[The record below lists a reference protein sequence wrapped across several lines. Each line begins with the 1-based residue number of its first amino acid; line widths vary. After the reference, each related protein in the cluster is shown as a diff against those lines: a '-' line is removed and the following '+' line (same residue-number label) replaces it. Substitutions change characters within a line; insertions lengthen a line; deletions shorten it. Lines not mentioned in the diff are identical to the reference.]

1 MRSLFSL
8 IVMLLSVSLHS
19 QITVSSESLPD
30 IGDVLEF
37 TIFSNFE
44 DTLEYRKSG
53 PNTEWDLTSFN
64 AVTGQQETYLDI
76 TGTELADSFPD
87 ANMIVEFGGFQAAA
101 ERTDSTV
108 SIVGLLVDGFGGFD
122 VNADVFLED
131 PFRLRYTPFEYEDVI
146 EDDFQVQ
153 ISISADIIPFL
164 DSLDVGI
171 PGATID
177 SVRVTLDI
185 AKREEAIGWGTLTIA
200 GQQQEVLQ
208 ILENNSTETT
218 IEIGVNLGI
227 FFWIDATDLLD
238 GLGGDGVPNIG
249 GNQSITTYKF
259 MNMDDKRAIIQFDE
273 SMVLDTAGTSSL
285 VVNGRTSAEFLTDV
299 EDIILNP
306 TITISP
312 NPADQHIDVKGTEQ
326 YNILDSHIYNINGQI
341 VMSNVKIP
349 GDDRIDIQ
357 ALSTG
362 TYMLL
367 IRTEEGLITEKFMV
381 K

>member
-1 MRSLFSL
+1 M
-8 IVMLLSVSLHS
+8 SVSLYS
-19 QITVSSESLPD
+19 QITVTSESLPD

-53 PNTEWDLTSFN
+53 PDTEWNLDSFN
-64 AVTGQQETYLDI
+64 AITGQEETYLDI
-76 TGTELADSFPD
+76 EGTELADSFPD

-153 ISISADIIPFL
+153 IVLSADVIPFL

-177 SVRVTLDI
+177 SIRVTLDI
-185 AKREEAIGWGTLTIA
+185 AKREEAIGWGTLTVA

-208 ILENNSTETT
+208 ILENNSTETI
-218 IEIGVNLGI
+218 IEVGVRLGI
-227 FFWIDATDLLD
+227 FFWIDATDLLA
-238 GLGGDGVPNIG
+238 GLGGGAVPNVG

-259 MNMDDKRAIIQFDE
+259 MNMADKRAIIQFDE
-273 SMVLDTAGTSSL
+273 SIVLDTAGMPSL
-285 VVNGRTSAEFLTDV
+285 VVNGRSSSEFLTDV
-299 EDIILNP
+299 EDIIPNP
-306 TITISP
+306 SISISP
-312 NPADQHIDVKGTEQ
+312 NPADQHIDVTGSQQ
-326 YNILDSHIYNINGQI
+326 YDIIDSHIYNINGQI
-341 VMSNVKIP
+341 VMSNFRIS
-349 GDDRIDIQ
+349 GDGRIEIQ

-367 IRTEEGLITEKFMV
+367 LRTEEGLIVEKFLV